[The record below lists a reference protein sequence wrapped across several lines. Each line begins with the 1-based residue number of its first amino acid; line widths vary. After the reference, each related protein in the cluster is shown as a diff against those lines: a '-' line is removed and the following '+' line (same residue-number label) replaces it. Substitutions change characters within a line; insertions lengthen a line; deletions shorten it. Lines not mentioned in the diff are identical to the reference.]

1 MNNMWLSL
9 PTFFKTVNLAD
20 MQVFL
25 QCSANLMVGAC
36 CICSFFGWNMQMC
49 QYQAAAQETH
59 PDREHP
65 QQGHLCSSSNVAFC
79 DMLKKLAEQSCADVE
94 RGDVECC

>member
-1 MNNMWLSL
+1 
-9 PTFFKTVNLAD
+9 
-20 MQVFL
+20 
-25 QCSANLMVGAC
+25 
-36 CICSFFGWNMQMC
+36 MQMC